1 MQYELVVFDWD
12 GTLMD
17 SAGRIVSSLRSAISD
32 TGLPPRPDSALAN
45 IIGLGLQ
52 ESLQALFPDGTQN
65 DYDALVE
72 RYRHYFLDADPTP
85 TRLFDGA
92 RETLELL
99 RDHGHWLAVATGK
112 ARRGLNEV
120 LRDTGLGTFFQ
131 ATRCADETF
140 SKPHPHMLL
149 ELMDEIGVSAEQ
161 TLMIG
166 DTEYDLLM
174 AKNAGVKSVAIG
186 HGVHEAQRLLAC
198 DPLVLVEDLPALQAW
213 FRQQMKQA
221 DISMEKI
228 QATVE

>member
-1 MQYELVVFDWD
+1 MQYELIVFDWD

-17 SAGRIVSSLRSAISD
+17 SEGRIVSSLRAAIAD
-32 TGLPPRPDSALAN
+32 AKLPRREDKDLSN

-52 ESLQALFPDGTQN
+52 ESLETLFPDGSQS
-65 DYDALVE
+65 DYDILVD

-99 RDHGHWLAVATGK
+99 RDNGYWLGIATGK
-112 ARRGLNEV
+112 ARRGLDEV
-120 LRDTGLGTFFQ
+120 LQKTELTGFFH

-149 ELMDEIGVSAEQ
+149 EVMDEMSVEADK

-166 DTEYDLLM
+166 DTEYDLIM

-186 HGVHEAQRLLAC
+186 HGVHEEQRLLECEPIA
-198 DPLVLVEDLPALQAW
+198 LVEDLYSLQAW
-213 FRQQMKQA
+213 FRQQMKNIDTSA
-221 DISMEKI
+221 ESI

>member
-1 MQYELVVFDWD
+1 MQYELIVFDWD

-17 SAGRIVSSLRSAISD
+17 SEGRIVSSLRSAIAD
-32 TGLPPRPDSALAN
+32 TGLPEKEDRELAN

-52 ESLQALFPDGTQN
+52 ESLETLFPAGSQTE
-65 DYDALVE
+65 YDLLVE

-85 TRLFDGA
+85 TGLFDDA

-99 RDHGHWLAVATGK
+99 RDNGYWLAIATGK
-112 ARRGLNEV
+112 ARRGLDDV
-120 LRDTGLGTFFQ
+120 LQETGLAGFFH

-149 ELMDEIGVSAEQ
+149 EVMDEVGVEADK

-186 HGVHEAQRLLAC
+186 HGVHEEQRLLDC
-198 DPLVLVEDLPALQAW
+198 EPLALVENLASLQAW
-213 FRQQMKQA
+213 FHQQMKQV
-221 DISMEKI
+221 DISAETI
-228 QATVE
+228 QAIVE